1 MNWWFYFANSL
12 FVVGTLPNIRK
23 VIKDRESLKGYSLF
37 GAFFT
42 LVAIFL
48 VNIGIFT
55 SGEPLA
61 VLLIIPVII
70 YWSLVVV
77 FKVRIKLEGG

>member
-12 FVVGTLPNIRK
+12 FVIGTLPNIYR
-23 VIKDRESLKGYSLF
+23 VIKDRDSLRGYSLF

-42 LVAIFL
+42 LIAIFL
-48 VNIGIFT
+48 VNIGIFE

-61 VLLIIPVII
+61 VIIIAPVIV
-70 YWSLVVV
+70 YWFLVVV
-77 FKVRIKLEGG
+77 FKIRIKIG